1 VREQSWDVIRRA
13 LVVVEVKSLAA
24 IT

>member
-1 VREQSWDVIRRA
+1 VREQSWDVTRRA